1 MRALRKPN
9 VGRHPEGVR
18 YSTAGVALLQQA
30 IDPVIEEAVEVGRVV
45 GAVVLV
51 QHHGEPV
58 YANAAGH
65 ADREAGTLMALDTVF
80 RWASLTKPLVAVT
93 ALALMERGRL
103 DLDDPVTRFLPDFKP
118 RLPDGSAPSI
128 SIRQLLTHTAGLA
141 YPSLAPE
148 DPSLAAGV
156 STGLDQP
163 GMSMEENLRR
173 IASVPLY
180 YRPGSSWRYSVATD
194 VLGAIIAVVDGRSLA
209 DAVATYVTD
218 PLGMR
223 DSAFVVGDPERL
235 AVPYAD
241 SSTRAVRMD
250 EPHRV
255 EELVFSPARA
265 FDQRSFQSGG
275 GGMVGTAGDFMTF
288 LETLRTGG
296 APILT
301 SETVELAS
309 RNQVSSLREQ
319 AEPKPGWGFGL
330 LSGVLTDA
338 ERARSPAHAGTL
350 EWGGVY
356 GHKWIQDPTAEL
368 SVVSLTNTALEGC
381 MGSFPDD
388 VQAAVYDSLPVD

>member
-1 MRALRKPN
+1 MGYSAAGLAL
-9 VGRHPEGVR
+9 VQ
-18 YSTAGVALLQQA
+18 SA
-30 IDPVIEEAVEVGRVV
+30 IDAVVEEALEAGRVV

-51 QHHGEPV
+51 QHHGEPL
-58 YANAAGH
+58 YACAAGH
-65 ADREAGTLMALDTVF
+65 ADREAGTPIALDTVF
-80 RWASLTKPLVAVT
+80 RWASLTKPLVAAT

-103 DLDDPVTRFLPDFKP
+103 DLADPVTRFLPDFEP
-118 RLPDGSAPSI
+118 RLPDGSAPPI
-128 SIRQLLTHTAGLA
+128 SVRHLLTHTAGLA
-141 YPSLAPE
+141 YPLAPD
-148 DPSLAAGV
+148 DPYTAAGV
-156 STGLDQP
+156 SSGLDQP

-223 DSAFVVGDPERL
+223 DSAFVVREPERL

-241 SSTRAVRMD
+241 SSPRAVRMD

-255 EELVFSPARA
+255 QELVFSPARA

-301 SETVELAS
+301 RETVELAS
-309 RNQVSSLREQ
+309 RNQVGSLREQ

-330 LSGVLTDA
+330 LSGVLTHA
-338 ERARSPAHAGTL
+338 ERAGIQAHGGTL
-350 EWGGVY
+350 SWGGVY
-356 GHKWIQDPTAEL
+356 GHSWFQDPVAEL
-368 SVVSLTNTALEGC
+368 SVVGLTNTALEGC
-381 MGSFPDD
+381 IGAFPDD
-388 VQAAVYDSLPVD
+388 VEAAVYGSLPAD